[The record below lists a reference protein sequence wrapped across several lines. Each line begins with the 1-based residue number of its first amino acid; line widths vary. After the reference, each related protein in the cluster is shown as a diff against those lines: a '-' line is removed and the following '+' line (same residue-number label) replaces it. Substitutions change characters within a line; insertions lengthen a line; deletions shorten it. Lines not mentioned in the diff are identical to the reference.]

1 MAVVFRVPALGQS
14 ATEATVLRWLA
25 GPGDTV
31 AAGQPIVL
39 IETDKAELE
48 VEAPVGGVLGL
59 ALVAE
64 GRTVP
69 VGTDLGTVL
78 APGEAEPSVVATAPP
93 PSSPRLSLVPP
104 AVEATDRVV
113 ASPKAR
119 RLAAERGVD
128 LSGLVPSGPDGLL
141 VAADVPEAG
150 AAPAAPVP
158 TAVPVGAGRL
168 VRDRAPLSAARRVTA
183 RRLTAS
189 WTSAPHFVQIV
200 DVEVTRL
207 ASLRA
212 GWRARGGPL
221 ATVSWTDLV
230 VAATARA
237 LAEHPDV
244 NAVIEGDELV
254 RFADVHVGV
263 AVERPH
269 GLIVPVIADAD
280 RRTLPELAERI
291 RALAA
296 GGEGDDVAGSIT
308 VSNLGAYGIRAG
320 TPVLNPPEAALVFV
334 GAVEDRVV
342 ARNGVPSVRPMV
354 TLSVAFDHRVVDGA
368 TAARFVA
375 SIRDRLEHPD
385 RYL

>member
-1 MAVVFRVPALGQS
+1 MAVAFRVPSLGQS

-25 GPGDTV
+25 SPGDAV
-31 AAGQPIVL
+31 DAGQPLVL
-39 IETDKAELE
+39 IETDKAEVE
-48 VEAPVGGVLGL
+48 VEAPVGGVLGA
-59 ALVAE
+59 ALVAA

-69 VGTDLGTVL
+69 VGTDLGAVL
-78 APGEAEPSVVATAPP
+78 APGESEPSVVTPAPSP
-93 PSSPRLSLVPP
+93 ARPSPGRAAVVGP
-104 AVEATDRVV
+104 ADRVV

-119 RLAAERGVD
+119 RLAAERGVE
-128 LSGLVPSGPDGLL
+128 LAGLVPSGPDGLI
-141 VAADVPEAG
+141 VAADVPADG
-150 AAPAAPVP
+150 PGPAATAAPVG
-158 TAVPVGAGRL
+158 VGRI
-168 VRDRAPLSAARRVTA
+168 VRDRATLSAARRATA

-189 WTSAPHFVQIV
+189 WTSAPHFVQLV

-221 ATVSWTDLV
+221 AAVSWTDLV

-269 GLIVPVIADAD
+269 GLVVPVIADAD
-280 RRTLPELAERI
+280 RRPLPELAERI

-296 GGEGDDVAGSIT
+296 GSAGDDVPGSIT

-320 TPVLNPPEAALVFV
+320 TPVLNPPEASLVFV

-342 ARNGVPSVRPMV
+342 ARDGVPVVRPMV

-375 SIRDRLEHPD
+375 SLRDRLEHPD